1 MSRRNTGSICPC
13 NPLGIRPRLSI
24 IGLLSSRSSA
34 PPTFAF
40 LLSPLSIQRL
50 KSIPWPF
57 CEYHTGVAS
66 RGCIRREFY
75 PDKYSRGLAFLPTIL
90 HTTWQFTLSHHVR
103 HYIAVARRAAAA
115 HVKPVRLSAGSAR
128 SIAISLPSPPSHL
141 AATSADAAAAAAAAA
156 AFIERFQQACGLAGR
171 ESDGR
176 RLSDRPPDDVHNTR
190 IYRIVCVWRRRVCV
204 PAGSSAGARP
214 ALTG

>member
-75 PDKYSRGLAFLPTIL
+75 PDKYSRGLAFLLTIL

-115 HVKPVRLSAGSAR
+115 HVKTGPPVGRVR
-128 SIAISLPSPPSHL
+128 SIAVSLPSPPSHL

-190 IYRIVCVWRRRVCV
+190 IYRIVCVASSCV